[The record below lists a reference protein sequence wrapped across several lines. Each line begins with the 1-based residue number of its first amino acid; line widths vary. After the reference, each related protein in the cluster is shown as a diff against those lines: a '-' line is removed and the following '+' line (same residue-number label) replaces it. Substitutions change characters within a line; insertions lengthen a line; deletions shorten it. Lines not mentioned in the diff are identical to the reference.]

1 MRYCSTLV
9 LTAFLATLADARAQD
24 MSKFPDLMSQWYR
37 TGGIQWDS
45 SKPIGLPQKPPLTPE
60 YQAIFDA
67 SVADQARGGQG
78 NDVHFTCIP
87 HGMPR
92 VMTATFPFEIVLK
105 PSVTYILFENQ
116 PNRRIWTDG
125 RKFIEDAEPVF
136 NGYSIGRWIDE
147 DGDGK
152 YDVLEAETRN
162 MKGPRTLETSGLPLH
177 KDNETVVRER
187 IYLDKADKDL
197 LHDDVTTIDKA
208 FVGPWTIS
216 KTYRR
221 VKNPIWYENN
231 CNEHNVH
238 VIIGKENY
246 FLSADGYLMP
256 ARKDQPPPD
265 TRYFNQARK

>member
-1 MRYCSTLV
+1 RPLMHCRCS
-9 LTAFLATLADARAQD
+9 LALIALAATTIAMLADGRAQD
-24 MSKFPDLMSQWYR
+24 PTKYPDFMSQWYR
-37 TGGIQWDS
+37 TGGIQWDP
-45 SKPIGLPQKPPLTPE
+45 SKPIGLPQQPPLTPE
-60 YQAIFDA
+60 DQAIFEA
-67 SVADQARGGQG
+67 SVADQAIGGQG

-125 RKFIEDAEPVF
+125 RKFIDSAEPVF

-152 YDVLEAETRN
+152 FDVLEAETRN

-177 KDNETVVRER
+177 RDNETVVHER

-197 LHDDVTTIDKA
+197 LRDDVTTIDKA
-208 FVGPWTIS
+208 FVRPWTIS
-216 KTYRR
+216 KSYRR
-221 VKNPIWYENN
+221 VKNPI
-231 CNEHNVH
+231 C
-238 VIIGKENY
+238 
-246 FLSADGYLMP
+246 
-256 ARKDQPPPD
+256 
-265 TRYFNQARK
+265 